1 MKFFTFDEDLD
12 RQVKQ
17 IRSRIRLLMNGE
29 VAQQLR
35 DSGLDY
41 PKMYG
46 VSLIH
51 LRTLSQEFQASNA
64 LADRLWNLE
73 FRETRI
79 LATMLAKRDELSDAL
94 LAEWADG
101 VSNLELAEQMAFNL
115 LGRRPGSKVVFD
127 TWLLDSQLYVRYA
140 ALMSAGWQF
149 RFVGNDLAPWVKQNL
164 QTMQGLITET
174 KLVHPVSHCLKMA
187 GRFDVELRPAI
198 VHFAKGWIDSDA
210 KVLQE
215 AGQGILFELEAVE

>member
-12 RQVKQ
+12 RQVKH

-51 LRTLSQEFQASNA
+51 LRGLSQEFQPSNG
-64 LADRLWNLE
+64 LADRLWNLA

-101 VSNLELAEQMAFNL
+101 ISNIEMAEQMAFNL
-115 LGRRPGSKVVFD
+115 LGRRAGSNVILES
-127 TWLLDSQLYVRYA
+127 WLLHPQLYVRYA
-140 ALMSAGWQF
+140 ALMSIGWQF
-149 RFVGNDLAPWVKQNL
+149 RFVGKELAPWMKQNL
-164 QTMQGLITET
+164 PALEELTSEA

-187 GRFDVELRPAI
+187 GRYDADLRPAI
-198 VHFAKGWIDSDA
+198 ANFAKKCAGSDD
-210 KVLQE
+210 KVIKE
-215 AGQGILFELEAVE
+215 AGEGILFELEAAQ

>member
-12 RQVKQ
+12 RQVKH

-41 PKMYG
+41 SRMYG

-51 LRTLSQEFQASNA
+51 LRKLSQEFQPSNG
-64 LADRLWNLE
+64 LADRLWHLA

-101 VSNLELAEQMAFNL
+101 ITNIEMAEQMAFNL
-115 LGRRPGSKVVFD
+115 LGRRAGSDEILK
-127 TWLLDSQLYVRYA
+127 TWLLHPQLYVRYA
-140 ALMSAGWQF
+140 ALMSVGWQF
-149 RFVGNDLAPWVKQNL
+149 RFVGNELAPWVKQNL
-164 QTMQGLITET
+164 FTMEQLTSEA

-187 GRFDVELRPAI
+187 GRFDAELRPAI
-198 VHFAKGWIDSDA
+198 AHFAKGWVGSDD
-210 KVLQE
+210 KVLQA
-215 AGQGILFELEAVE
+215 AGEEILFELEAAE

>member
-51 LRTLSQEFQASNA
+51 LRKLSQELQASNA

-79 LATMLAKRDELSDAL
+79 LATMLAKRDELSDVL

-115 LGRRPGSKVVFD
+115 LGRRPGSRTIFD

-140 ALMSAGWQF
+140 ALMSVGWQF

-164 QTMQGLITET
+164 PTMEGLITET

-187 GRFDVELRPAI
+187 GRFDAELRPAI
-198 VHFAKGWIDSDA
+198 VHFAKGWTGSDA

-215 AGQGILFELEAVE
+215 AGQGILFELEEVE